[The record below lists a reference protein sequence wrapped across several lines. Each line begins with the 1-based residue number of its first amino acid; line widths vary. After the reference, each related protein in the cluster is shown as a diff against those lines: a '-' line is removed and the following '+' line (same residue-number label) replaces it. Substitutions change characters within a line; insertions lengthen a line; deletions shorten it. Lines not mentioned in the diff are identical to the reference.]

1 MMSARAFGEA
11 AAKAIQ
17 ASLICGLILGVL
29 GLVWPVALNLPQ
41 LWLVVSISVLANVFQ
56 PSYQP
61 FESSR
66 TPEDRGTGCQILWT
80 VYVTQIFAV
89 IELVYRRRVSLP
101 LNWVTIITAITIAFG
116 LILRIWA
123 VATLGR
129 WFTWNVTVQP
139 GQVLLTEGP
148 YRFIRHPSYMGAW
161 LMFVGSCVL
170 LRSYVAALVASILL
184 LLAFLRRIRH
194 EESLMLATFPEYEAY
209 KATTGSLVPRAKS
222 TSMRRCRWSCA
233 RRAATPSGKTC
244 RRS

>member
-1 MMSARAFGEA
+1 MMRMRALGEPT
-11 AAKAIQ
+11 AKIIQ
-17 ASLICGLILGVL
+17 ASLICGLILAVL
-29 GLVWPVALNLPQ
+29 GLVWPAALNLPQ
-41 LWLVVSISVLANVFQ
+41 LWLVVFVSILANVFQ

-66 TPEDRGTGCQILWT
+66 TPEDRGTSCQILWT
-80 VYVTQIFAV
+80 VYATQILAV
-89 IELVYRRRVSLP
+89 TELVYRRRVSLP
-101 LNWVTIITAITIAFG
+101 LNWVTTITAIMIAFG

-123 VATLGR
+123 VVILGR

-139 GQVLLTEGP
+139 GQVLVTKGP
-148 YRFIRHPSYMGAW
+148 YRVIRHPSYMGAW

-209 KATTGSLVPRAKS
+209 KETTGSLIPRV
-222 TSMRRCRWSCA
+222 
-233 RRAATPSGKTC
+233 
-244 RRS
+244 